1 MRGLWR
7 LRGAP
12 AAALLGLLLAV
23 LVTPGPVSA
32 HERRDLA
39 GGKYLAVVGFLTEPA
54 FVDQMNG
61 LDLTITSKTE
71 KTADGKDKPIEGLEK
86 TLKAQVIVGGGAKML
101 DLELRTRFG
110 MPGKYAA
117 YFMPTKPGDYI
128 FRVYGE
134 IEGQRID
141 ERFESGPG
149 RFNAVEPLA
158 ARQFPEREAS
168 VPSDLQAR
176 LDAARSRA
184 DRAQLLGIAGL
195 VVGALG
201 LGLGAFA
208 ALRRPGA
215 SQAAGAAARPRMG
228 EGD

>member
-1 MRGLWR
+1 MMRGLWR
-7 LRGAP
+7 LRGVS
-12 AAALLGLLLAV
+12 AAAMLGLLLAV
-23 LVTPGPVSA
+23 LVAPGPVSA

-54 FVDQMNG
+54 FADQMNG

-86 TLKAQVIVGGGAKML
+86 TLKAQVIVGGGAKTL

-117 YFMPTKPGDYI
+117 YFQPTKEGQYI

-134 IEGQRID
+134 IEGQKID

-149 RFNAVEPLA
+149 RFNDVQSLA
-158 ARQFPEREAS
+158 AVQFPERKT
-168 VPSDLQAR
+168 VPADLPAR
-176 LDAARSRA
+176 LDAAEAKAGAAR
-184 DRAQLLGIAGL
+184 LLGIGGL
-195 VVGALG
+195 VTGLLG

-208 ALRRPGA
+208 LLRRP
-215 SQAAGAAARPRMG
+215 AAGAGALPGEPHRV